1 MTHMPQKAP
10 QSMKDKEIMQIHT
23 DAEGTLIERANR
35 FLAIVEIEENG
46 IKKQEKAHVHDPGR
60 LIDILY
66 PGNRLLLRKASNPNR
81 KTGWDVIAG
90 RIGDEWILINSAFH
104 RLISQWVLENRVIDE
119 LKDIDN
125 IIPEQKFG
133 DSRLDF
139 LLETN
144 GVAEE
149 GNEKEQVKSTWVEVK
164 GCTLAKNNVAI
175 FPDAPTTRGKR
186 HLEELMHA
194 VDEGNDAAIIILIL
208 RSDASCFSPNWNID
222 IDFTKTMIKAVE
234 KGVMIF
240 PLQFIFENNSI
251 YYISEIPLCFER
263 TGLVE

>member
-1 MTHMPQKAP
+1 MAAKIPVSSQNRTEVLH
-10 QSMKDKEIMQIHT
+10 IHT
-23 DAEGTLIERANR
+23 DTEATLIERPNR
-35 FLAIVEIEENG
+35 FLAIVEIDDNG
-46 IKKQEKAHVHDPGR
+46 IKRQEKAHVHDPGR

-66 PGNRLLLRKASNPNR
+66 PGNRLLLRKANSPNR

-90 RIGDEWILINSAFH
+90 RVGDQWILINSAFH
-104 RLISQWVLENRVIDE
+104 RRISQWVLENRIIDE

-139 LLETN
+139 LLE
-144 GVAEE
+144 
-149 GNEKEQVKSTWVEVK
+149 EKGKRTWVEVK
-164 GCTLAKNNVAI
+164 GCTLAENDLAV

-186 HLEELMHA
+186 HLEELMRA
-194 VDEGNDAAIIILIL
+194 VDQGNDAAIIILVL
-208 RSDASCFSPNWNID
+208 RSDAGCFTPNWKID

-240 PLQFIFENNSI
+240 PLQFIFEKNSI
-251 YYISEIPLCFER
+251 YYLSKLPLCFEK